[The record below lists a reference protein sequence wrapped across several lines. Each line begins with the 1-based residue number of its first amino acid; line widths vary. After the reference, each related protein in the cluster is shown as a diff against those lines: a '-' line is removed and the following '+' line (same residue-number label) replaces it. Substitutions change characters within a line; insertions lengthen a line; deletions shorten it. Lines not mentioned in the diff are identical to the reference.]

1 MNTMVTDIIH
11 HSDDLLEWIWAMEDE
26 LIPKPFFT
34 SCYLLDG
41 ILIDTGAPGGIKDFQ
56 IFIQSILK
64 EQPIKLCL
72 ITHSHE
78 DHIGGAYHLMDEL
91 HIPVHASSKAIDLL
105 RNASNY
111 FYEEYRKVYWGD
123 GLQSVHVLPF
133 PSLILSNSEKYRLE
147 IISTPGHAPDQV
159 AFLERTQQWLFAA
172 DAVLPKY
179 QLLFGGTCNIQENIA
194 EIHNSIQ
201 NLYMVTEGMKDLSIF
216 LSGRETRKGR
226 EFLKEKLREIE
237 HLLRVVQDHKQ
248 DGLNSEE
255 ILIQVYGEESFM
267 GIMTNGELSRLN
279 LIESLMDWPIN

>member
-1 MNTMVTDIIH
+1 MVTDIIH

-26 LIPKPFFT
+26 LIPKSFFT
-34 SCYLLDG
+34 SCYFLDG

-78 DHIGGAYHLMDEL
+78 DHIGGVYHLMEEL
-91 HIPVHASSKAIDLL
+91 HIPVHASSKAINLL

-133 PSLILSNSEKYRLE
+133 PSAILSDSEKYRLE

-201 NLYMVTEGMKDLSIF
+201 NLYMVTEGMKNLSIF
-216 LSGRETRKGR
+216 LSGREMRKGR
-226 EFLKEKLREIE
+226 EFLGEKLREIE
-237 HLLRVVQDHKQ
+237 HLHRVVQHHKQ

-279 LIESLMDWPIN
+279 LIESLMDWSID